1 MKKQL
6 LFIGILISC
15 FSYGQNNKSLD
26 GVLFQLTTSGG
37 ISPTSNL
44 GLNEVFRFRSG
55 AVTQLD
61 TLTTN
66 FTFNP
71 TDAWFTLGKVNV
83 PGGQSFY
90 GTRFQ
95 NRGKALVMGFS
106 ATSPTATPGNTR
118 IEWIGATA
126 ATAGNLEFRSGI
138 GFGAPGSPG
147 TTTLVASMTPEG
159 RTYFGNANPSIFI
172 PSAPKV
178 GIGFD
183 GQTGLDVQ
191 MFGNGLKVGANFQI
205 NHSSDGFAIFA
216 DCQGGE
222 NSTTIFAKA
231 GASDNSIG
239 VQGRINAN
247 PNTFGAAI
255 FGEGYNAG
263 SGWAG
268 YFTGDVF
275 STGMYLPSDEKL
287 KQNIANENNILSRI
301 SLLRPVS
308 YTYNATE
315 GIALPTVSQ
324 HGFLSQEMAEVFPE
338 LTKDITQP
346 VFDDNGKVVSEL
358 SFKAINYVGLISIL
372 TGAVQELNTELTAVR
387 EELADYK
394 ANDNVRSQLL
404 QNNNTAKG
412 YSMEQNTPNPFS
424 DRSSIRYQLAP
435 GVEQATISI
444 FNLNGGFVRDYVLEG
459 NAGEITILAS
469 EIGKGMFIYSLTQN
483 GQEIL
488 SKRMIIK

>member
-1 MKKQL
+1 
-6 LFIGILISC
+6 
-15 FSYGQNNKSLD
+15 
-26 GVLFQLTTSGG
+26 
-37 ISPTSNL
+37 
-44 GLNEVFRFRSG
+44 
-55 AVTQLD
+55 
-61 TLTTN
+61 
-66 FTFNP
+66 
-71 TDAWFTLGKVNV
+71 
-83 PGGQSFY
+83 
-90 GTRFQ
+90 
-95 NRGKALVMGFS
+95 MGFS
-106 ATSPTATPGNTR
+106 ATSSTSTPGNPR

-126 ATAGNLEFRSGI
+126 ASAGNLEFRSGI

-159 RTYFGNANPSIFI
+159 RTYFGNANPSIFN
-172 PSAPKV
+172 PTTPKV
-178 GIGFD
+178 GIGSD
-183 GQTGLDVQ
+183 GPTGLDIQ
-191 MFGNGLKVGANFQI
+191 MFGNGSKIGANFNI
-205 NHSSDGFAIFA
+205 SHNATGYAIFA
-216 DCQGGE
+216 DCQGGA

-231 GASDNSIG
+231 GASDSSIG

-275 STGMYLPSDEKL
+275 STGMFMPSDERL
-287 KQNIANENNILSRI
+287 KQNIVNENNILSRI

-308 YTYNATE
+308 YTYNSTE

-324 HGFLSQEMAEVFPE
+324 HGFISQELAKIFPE

-346 VFDDNGKVVSEL
+346 VFDDNGNIVSEL
-358 SFKAINYVGLISIL
+358 SFKAINYIGLISIL
-372 TGAVQELNTELTAVR
+372 TGAVQELNTELAAVR
-387 EELADYK
+387 DELADYK
-394 ANDNVRSQLL
+394 ANDNVRSQLM
-404 QNNNTAKG
+404 QNSKATNG
-412 YSMEQNTPNPFS
+412 YSMEQNIPNPFS

-488 SKRMIIK
+488 SKRMIVK